1 MDTYRLLLVS
11 GSLRAGSVNTAVA
24 TTVASLV
31 RAGVTAEVYRG
42 LGTLPWFNPDDDRL
56 PLHPAV
62 ADLRDRLN
70 GGDAVLFSTPEYA
83 GALPGAF
90 KNLLDWTVGEGLYE
104 KPVGWVNAS
113 ALDGAHWAHASLRTV
128 LGYVNADIVE
138 DACVAIP
145 VPRAAY
151 GPDLLIGDPQIRAR
165 LAAVVEVLV
174 RRVAEVRRRD

>member
-1 MDTYRLLLVS
+1 MDSYRLLLVS
-11 GSLRAGSVNTAVA
+11 GSLRTGSVNSAVA
-24 TTVASLV
+24 TTVAALSP
-31 RAGVTAEVYRG
+31 RGVAAEVYRG
-42 LGTLPWFNPDDDRL
+42 LGNLPWFSPDGDRL

-62 ADLRDRLN
+62 ADLRDRLH
-70 GGDAVLFSTPEYA
+70 GCDAVLFSTPEYA

-90 KNLLDWTVGEGLYE
+90 KNLLDWTVGDGLYE

-113 ALDGAHWAHASLRTV
+113 ALHGAQAAHASLRTV

-138 DACVAIP
+138 EACVAIP

-151 GPDLLIGDPQIRAR
+151 GPDLLISDPQIRAG
-165 LAAVVEVLV
+165 LAAVVTALV